1 LPTDTHAQAAGSVT
15 PPLSC
20 GVLGAAGD
28 GA

>member
-1 LPTDTHAQAAGSVT
+1 MPADAHAQAAGSVT
-15 PPLSC
+15 PPLPC